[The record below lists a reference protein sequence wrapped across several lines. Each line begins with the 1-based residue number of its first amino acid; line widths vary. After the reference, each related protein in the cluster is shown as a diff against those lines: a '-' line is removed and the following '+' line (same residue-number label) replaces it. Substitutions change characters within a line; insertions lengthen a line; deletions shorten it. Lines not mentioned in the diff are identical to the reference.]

1 MSYLKNQVLASA
13 PALFVICRYLAHHP
27 PGATVDRMNAALA
40 PASLSAE
47 VGRAGRTAKV
57 PPVLS
62 DSLQIGVDIGLL
74 NTEGVRDRRVYT
86 LRHTYVEQIRDMPP
100 ADSRAFR
107 TLLLRRFG
115 VRLLDA
121 VEKDEPPPDMPYA
134 ITWLLMWDPLRSTS
148 DQWDQGPREKFEQ
161 AGMRQAVYNPE
172 QWRPFLRWAR
182 ALGLVSMTVSRNKSR
197 VSVDP
202 TCAVEGLVGQMP
214 SSASAQE
221 WLDRLYELAP
231 LLGDPRLLR
240 ALPDG
245 ISLPPGPTEAVSLAL
260 LKLERAN
267 RVRLMHADDFAD
279 AVVLRVG
286 GRDRRIARIEIVEE
300 RP

>member
-13 PALFVICRYLAHHP
+13 PALFVICRYLAHHSS
-27 PGATVDRMNAALA
+27 GATVDRMNAALA

-57 PPVLS
+57 PPVLP

-74 NTEGVRDRRVYT
+74 DVEGFRDRRVYI
-86 LRHTYVEQIRDMPP
+86 LRHTYVEQIHDMPP

-115 VRLLDA
+115 ARVLDA
-121 VEKDEPPPDMPYA
+121 VEKDESPPDVPYA
-134 ITWLLMWDPLRSTS
+134 ITWLLTWDPLQSTS
-148 DQWDQGPREKFEQ
+148 DQWDQGPREKFEH
-161 AGMRQAVYNPE
+161 AGMRHAVHNPE

-182 ALGLVSMTVSRNKSR
+182 ALGLITMTTVSRKTR
-197 VSVDP
+197 LSVDP
-202 TCAVEGLVGQMP
+202 TCAVEGLLAEMP
-214 SSASAQE
+214 SSASARE
-221 WLDRLYELAP
+221 WLERLYELAP
-231 LLGDPRLLR
+231 LLGHPRLLR

-245 ISLPPGPTEAVSLAL
+245 ISVPPGPSEAMSLAL

-286 GRDRRIARIEIVEE
+286 GRDRRIARIEVVEE
-300 RP
+300 RS